1 MSDKPIIKY
10 TDKDFA
16 SIKAS
21 LEEYTKRKY
30 PDTFRDFGA
39 NSPISWYIDLI
50 AYLGDQLSFN
60 LDYCVNESFL
70 DSAIDANNII
80 ELGRANGYKHNP
92 VQSSYGTLTFYISV
106 PVDSNLQ
113 PDSNYLPILRR
124 GTELSSTGKAS
135 FILLEDVNFADP
147 NNPIVVTATNSTT
160 GVPTRYA
167 VKAYGQ
173 AISGEIKRTEIEVG
187 NYQKFLKIEVP
198 DNYISEVISVY
209 DSNGHEYYEVDSLCN
224 NVVYKPIINKSSDT
238 NVLVPNIIKPFPAPR
253 RFEFLYQN
261 GKYYLQFGYGSSTNS
276 EETSSLEPANVI
288 LQRQG
293 KNYLVDTILD
303 PNSLIS
309 GDKFGIAPS
318 NTTLTV
324 TYRRNTTKNSNAA
337 VGTVV
342 NVSNALFE
350 FPSLAVN
357 QNIKNS
363 VITSLEVD
371 NEEPIIGNNYIPSVE
386 ELKIKIYGTHS
397 AQNRAVTK
405 NDYESICYNMPSMF
419 GSVKRCSALPSN
431 EKGQRII
438 NLYTI
443 SEDQYGHLVQ
453 CNDALKEN
461 LKIWISKY
469 KMLNDSIQILDA
481 KIVNF
486 AIDYIVLSTGSIN
499 SVTLL
504 KNITEKLRE
513 LFENPLFIGEPLN
526 IVEIYSAINS
536 VQGVADTTKV
546 IIHEMNGN
554 LYSNSKINL
563 QRYKT
568 SDGRLYVVPNNVI
581 LELKYPN
588 LDIRGIIK

>member
-1 MSDKPIIKY
+1 MSDKPLIKY

-16 SIKAS
+16 SLKAS

-30 PDTFRDFGA
+30 PNTFKDFGA

-60 LDYCVNESFL
+60 LDYSVNESFL

-92 VQSSYGTLTFYISV
+92 VQSSYGSVAFYISV
-106 PVDSNLQ
+106 PVDSNLR

-124 GTELSSTGKAS
+124 GTELSSTAKAS

-173 AISGEIKRTEIEVG
+173 VISGEINRKEIEVG
-187 NYQKFLKIEVP
+187 AFQKFLKVEVP
-198 DNYISEVISVY
+198 DNFISEIISVY

-224 NVVYKPIINKSSDT
+224 GVVYKPILNKFSDT

-261 GKYYLQFGYGSSTNS
+261 GKYYLQFGYGSSTDL

-293 KNYLVDTILD
+293 KSYLTDTIMD
-303 PNSLIS
+303 PNNLIS

-318 NTTLTV
+318 NTILTV

-337 VGTVV
+337 VGTIT
-342 NVSNALFE
+342 NISNALFE
-350 FPSLAVN
+350 FPSTAIDQSV
-357 QNIKNS
+357 KNS
-363 VITSLEVD
+363 IITSLETD
-371 NEEPIIGNNYIPSVE
+371 NEEPIIGNNYIPNTD
-386 ELKIKIYGTHS
+386 ELKIKIYGTYS

-405 NDYESICYNMPSMF
+405 SDYENICYNMPSMF
-419 GSVKRCSALPSN
+419 GSIKRCSAMPSN
-431 EKGQRII
+431 EKGQRVI

-453 CNDALKEN
+453 SNDALKEN

-486 AIDYIVLSTGSIN
+486 AIDYVVLSTSAIN

-526 IVEIYSAINS
+526 VVQIYSTINS

-546 IIHEMNGN
+546 IIHEMNGG
-554 LYSNSKINL
+554 LYSNTRIGLNN
-563 QRYKT
+563 YKT
-568 SDGRLYVVPNNVI
+568 ADGRLYVVPNDVI

-588 LDIRGIIK
+588 IDIRGIIK